1 MSFELYIA
9 QRIVTDKQ
17 NRKSISRAIINIA
30 LFSIVLGMTVM
41 ILSIAIITGFKK
53 EIESK
58 VIGFGSHIT
67 ITNLDNNSSFETK
80 PISKIQSFY
89 PDIQNE
95 EGIKHIQIYALKPGI
110 IKTKTDIQGII
121 IKGIGE
127 DFDWR
132 FFQQNLVQGQVFTVA
147 KAKKTNDVII
157 SKYLADLLHLKL
169 NDTLHTFFLQDQPR
183 LRNFYVKGIYQ
194 TSLEEFDKTFIL
206 ADIAHIQKLNAWS
219 EDQITGF
226 EILLDDFKDIDNM
239 TEKVGETVGN
249 IFDSQGNTLYV
260 KNIRQSYP
268 DIFDW
273 LELTNTNVW
282 VILILMTLVAGINM
296 ISGVLVLIIE
306 RTNMIGMLKA
316 LGAGN
321 RQIRKIFLYNSIFL
335 VGKGVLI
342 GNFVGLSICLLQQYF
357 GIIKL
362 DAATYYVSTVPIHL
376 DAFLLIAL
384 NAGAFLLI
392 SILLILPSYIIGTIE
407 PVKSIKFN

>member
-1 MSFELYIA
+1 
-9 QRIVTDKQ
+9 
-17 NRKSISRAIINIA
+17 
-30 LFSIVLGMTVM
+30 MTVM

>member
-1 MSFELYIA
+1 LSFELYIA